1 LLGNENKFL
10 FLPVWQ
16 AGLPV
21 RQAGLPVRQAGLSL
35 AA

>member
-21 RQAGLPVRQAGLSL
+21 WQAGLSL